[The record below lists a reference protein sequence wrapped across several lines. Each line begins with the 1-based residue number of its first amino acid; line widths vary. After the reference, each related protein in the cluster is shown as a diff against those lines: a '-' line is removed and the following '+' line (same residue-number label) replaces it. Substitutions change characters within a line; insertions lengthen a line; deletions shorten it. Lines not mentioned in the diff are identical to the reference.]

1 MLSLE
6 VIAVASGGE
15 THASRWEKVT
25 WLLIVWVCLGKKWP
39 ICGNMEKKKS
49 NSAVM
54 CPCISYRHFAEVQPD
69 FDWPL
74 VPKAPD
80 PEFEVTCWFYLLV
93 FIWWLCYVPAVW
105 TRGRHNY

>member
-1 MLSLE
+1 MVANSVGLFGKE
-6 VIAVASGGE
+6 VAHLWKHG
-15 THASRWEKVT
+15 
-25 WLLIVWVCLGKKWP
+25 
-39 ICGNMEKKKS
+39 KKKS